1 MTRPSCDF
9 DHHSPEFAQD
19 GHACIAALQ
28 AQGPLVW
35 TDANEGHWVSTSF
48 EVSRAILTDPVTFSS
63 LKQPDGSGGVT
74 IPSMG
79 PVLIPAELD
88 PPDHTAIRRILN
100 PIFSKSGVEKVRAHV
115 EGVVDAAIDQAI
127 AKGEFDIAD
136 DLAWNVAPLTIIE
149 WLGLPADGR
158 VEFIE
163 AVRQGLSCES
173 LSDDMEVMME
183 AFQRTTTTIVE
194 LIADRRANPGD
205 DLASLLVNHQDP
217 ALSDDE
223 LLWLIFT
230 LLLGGIENTAALMTN
245 SLLHLA
251 ENPDLRDRLRA
262 DPSLIPRA
270 TEEMLRFFSPGVSLA
285 RNITKDVEMG
295 GVIMRAGERVLVLV
309 PAGNL
314 DPENFERPGV
324 LDIDRAQGQNLAFG
338 LGPHFCVGI
347 WLARLEFHYLLEQ
360 VLIRMPEYSVDR
372 SAGARYHDAG
382 TMNGWSRL
390 PARVTSLADSVPA

>member
-1 MTRPSCDF
+1 MTRPTCDF
-9 DHHSPEFAQD
+9 DHHSPEFAED
-19 GHACIAALQ
+19 SHGCIAALR
-28 AQGPLVW
+28 AKGPLVW
-35 TDANEGHWVSTSF
+35 SEANDGYWISTSF
-48 EVSRAILTDPVTFSS
+48 ELSRTILTDPVTFSS

-79 PVLIPAELD
+79 PTLIPAELD
-88 PPDHTAIRRILN
+88 PPDHTAIRRVLN

-115 EGVVDAAIDQAI
+115 EGIVDAALDAAI
-127 AKGEFDIAD
+127 GKGEFDVAD
-136 DLAWNVAPLTIIE
+136 DIAWNVAPLTIIE
-149 WLGLPADGR
+149 WLGLPSEGR
-158 VEFIE
+158 TEFIE

-173 LSDDMEVMME
+173 LADDMEVMME
-183 AFQRTTTTIVE
+183 AFQRTTSIIME

-205 DLASLLVNHQDP
+205 DLASLLVNHPD
-217 ALSDDE
+217 STMTDDD

-285 RNITKDVEMG
+285 RNVTKDVEMG
-295 GVIMRAGERVLVLV
+295 GVTMRAGERVMVLV

-314 DPENFERPGV
+314 DPENFESPGA
-324 LDIDRAQGQNLAFG
+324 LDIDRPPGQNLSFG

-360 VLIRMPEYSVDR
+360 ILIRMPDYSVDR
-372 SAGARYHDAG
+372 SAGARYRDAG

-390 PARVTSLADSVPA
+390 PARVTSLAGSLPA